1 MRLFM
6 SALNQCRDPC
16 KSCCIVTRNLA
27 LVSCPL
33 LNSGCWEESAQDV
46 VMRAGRGEF
55 DRDWI
60 DKAVE
65 EGAIGAA
72 EATDWSALYYE

>member
-1 MRLFM
+1 
-6 SALNQCRDPC
+6 
-16 KSCCIVTRNLA
+16 
-27 LVSCPL
+27 
-33 LNSGCWEESAQDV
+33 
-46 VMRAGRGEF
+46 MRAGRGEF

-72 EATDWSALYYE
+72 EATDWSALYHE

>member
-1 MRLFM
+1 M
-6 SALNQCRDPC
+6 
-16 KSCCIVTRNLA
+16 
-27 LVSCPL
+27 

-60 DKAVE
+60 EKAVE